1 MKSII
6 YITFL
11 ILKNYGNS
19 REISR
24 RKRSW
29 LSSSSI
35 DSIRASISSS
45 SALSWTSSWKR
56 GKVVSFISK
65 IRVRFGYQKCSKKRP
80 TRLIYFLACFTFWP
94 IFRKIITN
102 CDCSISVLWKYFS
115 SLRKPFLI
123 RTALLYLKKNK
134 WKNRSFFSL
143 LRQTAMQNYLLCS
156 RISFHQFEALMN
168 LYHHFRV
175 FDHFHRCLVIL
186 AMVWYMIREDSIVP
200 N

>member
-80 TRLIYFLACFTFWP
+80 TKLIYFLACFTFWP

-102 CDCSISVLWKYFS
+102 CDCSISVLWNIFLHFAS
-115 SLRKPFLI
+115 PFKT
-123 RTALLYLKKNK
+123 RSALFEKNK
-134 WKNRSFFSL
+134 WKNRSFLSL
-143 LRQTAMQNYLLCS
+143 LRQTAMQSLLTLFKDFFSSIWSINESISSFSGIWSFSSLFSNSCHGMIHDSGRFHCS
-156 RISFHQFEALMN
+156 E
-168 LYHHFRV
+168 
-175 FDHFHRCLVIL
+175 LV
-186 AMVWYMIREDSIVP
+186 
-200 N
+200 